1 MGEPLARPDLIT
13 CSIGAERAAWVRA
26 SGFALSKA
34 VQRLIDA
41 ERNADIEAERIASQ
55 TEETLAAHVKRVIDR
70 HHGVQT
76 SETLAALDKT
86 ARHPGDKLPDPRPP
100 TPHGWTFTG
109 TLQRQPDGTD
119 RWVGQH
125 IARPSSLDELSRLVS
140 VAPGRV
146 RLAASHVLIVSE
158 VNDAS

>member
-1 MGEPLARPDLIT
+1 MPWSDHDRFRPPMGEPVSRPDLIT

-26 SGFALSKA
+26 SGFALSRA

-41 ERNADIEAERIASQ
+41 ERGADREAERIALQ
-55 TEETLAAHVKRVIDR
+55 TP
-70 HHGVQT
+70 
-76 SETLAALDKT
+76 ETLAALDKDS
-86 ARHPGDKLPDPRPP
+86 RHPGDKLPDPKPP

-119 RWVGQH
+119 RWVGQC
-125 IARPSSLDELSRLVS
+125 IARPASLDELSRLVS

-146 RLAASHVLIVSE
+146 RLGSPHILIVSD
-158 VNDAS
+158 VSDAT

>member
-1 MGEPLARPDLIT
+1 MARPDLIT
-13 CSIGAERAAWVRA
+13 CSVGAERAAWVRA

-41 ERNADIEAERIASQ
+41 ERNADREAERIALQ
-55 TEETLAAHVKRVIDR
+55 TA
-70 HHGVQT
+70 
-76 SETLAALDKT
+76 ETLAALDPDS
-86 ARHPGDKLPDPRPP
+86 RHPADKLPDPKPP

-109 TLQRQPDGTD
+109 TLQRQPDGSD

-146 RLAASHVLIVSE
+146 RFGSAHVLIVSE
-158 VNDAS
+158 VSDAT

>member
-41 ERNADIEAERIASQ
+41 ERGADREAERVALQ
-55 TEETLAAHVKRVIDR
+55 TAETLA
-70 HHGVQT
+70 
-76 SETLAALDKT
+76 SLDPT
-86 ARHPGDKLPDPRPP
+86 AKDPSDGKPDKPP
-100 TPHGWTFTG
+100 PSPHGWTFTG

-146 RLAASHVLIVSE
+146 RFAAPHVLIVSE
-158 VNDAS
+158 VSDG

>member
-41 ERNADIEAERIASQ
+41 ERGADRVALQ
-55 TEETLAAHVKRVIDR
+55 TAETLA
-70 HHGVQT
+70 
-76 SETLAALDKT
+76 SLDPT
-86 ARHPGDKLPDPRPP
+86 AKDPSDGKPDKPP
-100 TPHGWTFTG
+100 PSPHGWTFTG

-119 RWVGQH
+119 RWVGKH

-146 RLAASHVLIVSE
+146 RLGSAQVLIVSE
-158 VNDAS
+158 VSDG